1 LSQLSEQEWA
11 HIDPH
16 ICAANTPGGL
26 VRLPPYGLIL
36 TLRTL
41 VGTADNIVASHTLL
55 SAEPETIWK
64 LWAFTPNS
72 VAVVEATYQSDNYD
86 FGEDDQRRQG
96 NGFGNPLDPASLTA
110 WSRPLSTVTALEIA
124 QVRYISRTRGFGRG
138 TSEFYPT
145 VIKIS
150 FADGASNVVTVERS
164 LDDESK
170 RQRWEAFVT
179 AARQAAT

>member
-11 HIDPH
+11 HINSH
-16 ICAANTPGGL
+16 TYAANVPGGL

-41 VGTADNIVASHTLL
+41 VGTAENVVASHTLH
-55 SAEPETIWK
+55 SPEPETLWK

-72 VAVVEATYQSDNYD
+72 LAVVEATYEVDNYD

-96 NGFGNPLDPASLTA
+96 NGFGNPAEPASITA
-110 WSRPLSTVTALEIA
+110 WSRPLSTVTAFEIA
-124 QVRYISRTRGFGRG
+124 EVRYISRSRGFGRG

-150 FADGASNVVTVERS
+150 FVDGASTVANVERF

-179 AARQAAT
+179 ASRQAAT